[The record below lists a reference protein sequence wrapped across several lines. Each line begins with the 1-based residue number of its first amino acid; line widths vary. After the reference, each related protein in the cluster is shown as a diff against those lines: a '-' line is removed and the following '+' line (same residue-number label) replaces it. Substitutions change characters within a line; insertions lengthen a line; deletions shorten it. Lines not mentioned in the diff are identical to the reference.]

1 MSVFRDHPL
10 RLNHPLGRMAQ
21 DPSGA
26 RAGQSQARLHAEQVA
41 LVYRHATVTF
51 TAGLLVVLCVV
62 LALREQVPQATLMLW
77 SGVTVALYLVRFVFT
92 RRYRAGVE
100 SVRQDAAWD
109 TGFRLGA
116 FASGILWGVLGF
128 ALLPQDSIV
137 HVALIAVV
145 LSSIGAASVVAYAPL
160 RGTAEVFI
168 IPALAP
174 LALQLLVSGDPL
186 QRLLGIV
193 VLISLGVL
201 LASAQYLHATT
212 RNQLRCGLMNADLIT
227 DLQDANAESKR
238 LNADLT
244 LEISERRGTEAAL
257 QRERERLLVTLE
269 SIGDGV
275 ITADAAGN
283 VEYLNPVAERLTGWS
298 QAQAKGKPLTE
309 VFHLV
314 DEETRQLIDDP
325 VRVSGRARERVTLP
339 GYPILLQHGV
349 DTEHSVEVTATP
361 VLAGAE
367 VVRTAVVFRDVTDLR
382 ALAEA
387 MAFQATHD
395 ALTGL
400 ANRREFEIR
409 LDKAI
414 ASARSQGL
422 EHAMCYL
429 DLDQFRVINDTCGHI
444 VGDELL
450 KELATYL
457 QPRLR
462 ETDTLARLGGD
473 EFGVLLEG
481 CPLARAEQIAEG
493 LREAVR
499 AYRFVWED
507 RTFDIAAS
515 IGLVA
520 INADSESI
528 TQILSA
534 ADSAC
539 YVAKDR
545 GRNRVHI
552 FRSDDVAL
560 ARRHSQMQWV
570 YRLQD
575 ALENNRFSLHYQSVA
590 PVQESGAAGRRP
602 YHEILVRMLDAEGK
616 SIAPMNFIPA
626 AERYH
631 LMPAIDRWVIR
642 QGLAILAHK
651 QDWYEGEVY
660 AFNLSGQSLGDEGF
674 LAFISAG
681 IDGSGVAAEHI
692 GFEITETAAIANL
705 WSAQRLITVLKAR
718 GCRFALDDFG
728 TGLSSFAYL
737 KRLSVDFLKI
747 DGRFIR
753 HIIDDPVD
761 CAMVESINQLS
772 HVVGIQTIAE
782 FVETPAIL
790 ARLREIGIDYAQG
803 DGIDPIRPL
812 QFDN

>member
-1 MSVFRDHPL
+1 MSVFGHQPL
-10 RLNHPLGRMAQ
+10 RLIHPLGRVMHGPRGTQA
-21 DPSGA
+21 SE
-26 RAGQSQARLHAEQVA
+26 SEARLRAEQLT
-41 LVYRHATVTF
+41 LVYQNSMFTF
-51 TAGLLVVLCVV
+51 TAGVLVVLFVV
-62 LALREQVPQATLMLW
+62 LALREQVPHTGLVLW
-77 SGVTVALYLVRFVFT
+77 SGMTIALYLVRFAFA
-92 RRYRAGVE
+92 RRYRAATD
-100 SVRQDAAWD
+100 SVRQARAWD
-109 TGFRLGA
+109 TGFRVGS
-116 FASGILWGVLGF
+116 FASGLLWGGLGF
-128 ALLPQDSIV
+128 ALLPQDSIA

-160 RGTAEVFI
+160 RGTAEVFM

-174 LALQLLVSGDPL
+174 LGLQLVVSGDPL
-186 QRLLGIV
+186 QRMLGIV
-193 VLISLGVL
+193 VLISLAVL
-201 LASAQYLHATT
+201 FASAQYLHVTT
-212 RNQLRCGLMNADLIT
+212 RHRLRYGLQNADLIRE
-227 DLQDANAESKR
+227 LQDANEASRR
-238 LNADLT
+238 LNANLM
-244 LEISERRGTEAAL
+244 LEVAERRRAEAAL
-257 QRERERLLVTLE
+257 QAEHQRLLVTLE

-275 ITADAAGN
+275 ITADAGGQ
-283 VEYLNPVAERLTGWS
+283 VEFLNPVAERLTGWS

-309 VFHLV
+309 VFHLI
-314 DEETRQLIDDP
+314 DEETRELIDDP
-325 VRVSGRARERVTLP
+325 VRISGRARGRVTLS
-339 GYPILLQHGV
+339 GYPILLQHGA
-349 DTEHSVEVTATP
+349 DTEYSVEVTATP
-361 VLAGAE
+361 VLAGAD
-367 VVRTAVVFRDVTDLR
+367 VVRTAVVFRDVTELR

-387 MAFQATHD
+387 MVFQATHD

-400 ANRREFEIR
+400 ANRREFEKR

-414 ASARSQGL
+414 ATARSQGL

-429 DLDQFRVINDTCGHI
+429 DLDQFRVINDTCGHV

-481 CPLARAEQIAEG
+481 CPLARGEQIAEG
-493 LREAVR
+493 VREAIQG
-499 AYRFVWED
+499 YRFVWED

-520 INADSESI
+520 ITADSESI

-560 ARRHSQMQWV
+560 ARRQSQMQWM
-570 YRLQD
+570 YRLQE
-575 ALENNRFSLHYQSVA
+575 ALENDRFSLHYQSVA
-590 PVQESGAAGRRP
+590 PVHEGGSAGRRP
-602 YHEILVRMLDAEGK
+602 YHEILVRVLDAKGIP
-616 SIAPMNFIPA
+616 IAPMNFIPA

-642 QGLAILAHK
+642 NGLSVLAQK
-651 QDWYEGEVY
+651 RDWHAGEVY
-660 AFNLSGQSLGDEGF
+660 AFNLSGQSLGDDAF
-674 LAFISAG
+674 LAFITAR
-681 IDGSGVAAEHI
+681 IDESGVPPEHI

-705 WSAQRLITVLKAR
+705 WSAQRLIAVLKAR
-718 GCRFALDDFG
+718 GCKFALDDFG

-737 KRLSVDFLKI
+737 KRLSVDLLKI
-747 DGRFIR
+747 DGRFIK

-782 FVETPAIL
+782 FVENQAIL
-790 ARLREIGIDYAQG
+790 ARVREIGIDYAQG

-812 QFDN
+812 RFDN